1 MRPLSLIG
9 ALVALA
15 LLAVLPQMA
24 GALGAPATTQIATR
38 ILIYGIAAASL
49 NFALGY
55 GGMVSFGHAA
65 FFGIGGYVVAI
76 LYSHW
81 FADAPLLGV
90 IPGTNQLLIT
100 LPLAVLV
107 AGLVA
112 ALVGALSLRTGGVQ
126 FIMITLAFAQMLFF
140 LFVSL
145 KAYGGEDGLSIRRP
159 NEFFGLNLRDRET
172 MYYLTLGVA
181 ALFFAGLHRLV
192 NSSFGAMI
200 AGIRQNERRMEA
212 LGIATYRYKLFA
224 FILSGM
230 GVGLAGALM
239 ANAMR
244 YVSPDMMHWSRSGE
258 LMIMVIL
265 GGVGTLFGPLI
276 GAAVLLTLE
285 TWLAGWTE
293 NWNLGVG
300 IVLLAVVMFSRGGV
314 SALLRR
320 RK

>member
-1 MRPLSLIG
+1 MRQPVAILL
-9 ALVALA
+9 ALVV
-15 LLAVLPQMA
+15 LAVLPTLAAWA
-24 GALGAPATTQIATR
+24 GSPATVPLATR

-55 GGMVSFGHAA
+55 GGMISFGHAA

-76 LYSHW
+76 LFTHW
-81 FADAPLLGV
+81 FNEAPIFGL

-100 LPLAVLV
+100 LPLAIVV
-107 AGLVA
+107 SGLFA
-112 ALVGALSLRTGGVQ
+112 AAIGALSLRTGGVQ

-145 KAYGGEDGLSIRRP
+145 KAYGGEDGLSMRRP
-159 NEFFGLNLRDRET
+159 DAFLGLNLRDRPT
-172 MYYLTLGVA
+172 MYYLTLVITV
-181 ALFFAGLHRLV
+181 LFFAGLRRLV
-192 NSSFGAMI
+192 RSSFGTVLD
-200 AGIRQNERRMEA
+200 GIRQNERRMEA
-212 LGIATYRYKLFA
+212 LGIATYRHKLFA

-230 GVGLAGALM
+230 GVGMAGALM

-265 GGVGTLFGPLI
+265 GGTGTLLGPLY
-276 GAAVLLTLE
+276 GAAALLLLE

-293 NWNLGVG
+293 HWSLGEG
-300 IVLLAVVMFSRGGV
+300 LVLLAVVMFSRGGLI
-314 SALLRR
+314 ALLRR
-320 RK
+320 RT